1 MKLKPRE
8 RKKTG
13 IRLKILISNK
23 LLTRLSILL
32 TQIKAGNNSDK
43 LKIEIRKILHL
54 LFQHNKITKISLQ
67 QFNQVI
73 IIMKESLVV
82 ITEPKTFYFDFDW
95 PKNIDENLKHEIEFI
110 IKSNESLPE
119 NKIKARLNNYCP
131 NIIMET
137 IFVNTDNG

>member
-32 TQIKAGNNSDK
+32 TQIKAGNNSNK
-43 LKIEIRKILHL
+43 LKNEIRKILHL

-73 IIMKESLVV
+73 IIMEESLAV
-82 ITEPKTFYFDFDW
+82 ITDPKTFYFYFDW

-119 NKIKARLNNYCP
+119 NKIKTRLNNYCP